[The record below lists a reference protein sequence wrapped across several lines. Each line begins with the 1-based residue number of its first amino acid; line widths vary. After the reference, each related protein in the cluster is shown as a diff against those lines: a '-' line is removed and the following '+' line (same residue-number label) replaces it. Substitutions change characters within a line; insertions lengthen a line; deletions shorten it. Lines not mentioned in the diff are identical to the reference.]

1 MPSPRLHVPLCAAP
15 LAALMLLSTGCSH
28 FKKQMDD
35 NADVRANVVRTSR
48 DACVSK
54 ANEVTTEKTPEVSSR
69 INSYCDCIATKGM
82 GKFSNS
88 ELASIGLQG
97 GHMNADQN
105 KRLQEAVTMCQGDLS
120 VR

>member
-1 MPSPRLHVPLCAAP
+1 MPTSRPFALLCAAP
-15 LAALMLLSTGCSH
+15 LAALLLFTGCSH

-35 NADVRANVVRTSR
+35 NPDIRAQVVKSSR

-54 ANEVTTEKTPEVSSR
+54 ASEMAGNRSPELSAR
-69 INSYCDCIATKGM
+69 INGYCDCIATKGM

-88 ELASIGLQG
+88 ELASIGIQG

-105 KRLQEAVTMCQGDLS
+105 KRLQEAVTECQGNLTS
-120 VR
+120 K